1 MRPPYCF
8 LLIGLLLL
16 CSTQTIAFAQSG
28 TYQTIPESLR
38 GYWQFKAD
46 NVSDW
51 NGPLIGENFV
61 ENYYVVFYA
70 EQIKQEADGQ
80 LLLPFT
86 QSERRYDGIP
96 YHTYRQ

>member
-1 MRPPYCF
+1 MRHPHCF

-28 TYQTIPESLR
+28 TYQTIPEPLR

-70 EQIKQEADGQ
+70 EQIKQEADGSYSQRVWQ
-80 LLLPFT
+80 L
-86 QSERRYDGIP
+86 
-96 YHTYRQ
+96 

>member
-46 NVSDW
+46 NVS
-51 NGPLIGENFV
+51 
-61 ENYYVVFYA
+61 
-70 EQIKQEADGQ
+70 
-80 LLLPFT
+80 
-86 QSERRYDGIP
+86 SERIS
-96 YHTYRQ
+96 